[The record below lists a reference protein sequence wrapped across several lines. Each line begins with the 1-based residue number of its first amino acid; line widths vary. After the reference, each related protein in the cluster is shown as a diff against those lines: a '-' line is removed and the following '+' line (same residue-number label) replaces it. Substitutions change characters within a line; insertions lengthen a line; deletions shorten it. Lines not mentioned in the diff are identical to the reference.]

1 MPGLLSGKKLR
12 SGGSGSY
19 IDLKGAQPQLPPTDT
34 TSTGYT
40 LVTDS
45 LLVTSYRSSLG
56 NIQFDHGSLYSN
68 VPYQNVN
75 IIGTGTSTV
84 IVSGGVANTG
94 TNTGTLLV
102 QGGIGIRDGIWTGQD
117 IHVNGLTI
125 GQGWQG
131 LNNIVIRGVATP
143 QVDDALTGQE
153 SIVIGYDALQG
164 LSTSFKS
171 IAIGRHALSSG
182 TGIQSSIAIGDGALK
197 NIGTYHSF
205 PAASITA
212 ATKSAPVVLTAAA
225 HGLTSGTMV
234 TISGIVGMVQLNNT
248 ICYTKPL
255 TANTVGLYR
264 DVNMLL
270 PLNGTSYDTYVGGG
284 LISIDTLWNKNLAIG
299 VDAGKKLIDGEQN
312 VFLGDEVAQNL
323 TTGSYN
329 ILLGHEVG
337 NNLIRGNANISIGGD
352 NLVDGLDN
360 QVNIGSLLY
369 YNGDGYTQ
377 INSDIGFGLG
387 INAVPTLFL
396 TSIIAATNTN
406 PIVITNSGTYDVSS
420 GTQIVITD
428 VVGMTE
434 LNTQIYY
441 GSYVNT
447 TSFSIYYDENLT
459 IPVDGTAFGAYI
471 SGGEVSVLE
480 PYGTMSVWG
489 GVGIAGNL
497 IVTDEVDLYSGM
509 RVRGIITGTV
519 TTAVNLAGGA
529 TGGIAYQTT
538 GSTTDFIPLGSSS
551 TLLYSNGTVPYWIDV
566 NDLKNDS
573 KNTENVFINT
583 TVPENTYY
591 LVLSENIGNNSPL
604 NSETGLSYITAN
616 ATTSSYFSSGTHIL
630 NVPGSIYSIDGN
642 ASQGHLLYTPTV
654 TVGIVPHDNPRP
666 GDSWVDPGN
675 SAFYQ
680 WIIEDGNGYWLQ
692 TAII

>member
-1 MPGLLSGKKLR
+1 MPGLLSGKSLR
-12 SGGSGSY
+12 RGGSGSY
-19 IDLKGAQPQLPPTDT
+19 IDLKGAQPQLPPTPT

-40 LVTDS
+40 LITNSV
-45 LLVTSYRSSLG
+45 LVTGYSSSLG

-68 VPYQNVN
+68 VPYQNIN

-84 IVSGGVANTG
+84 IVSGGVANAGTDTG
-94 TNTGTLLV
+94 ALVV
-102 QGGIGIRDGIWTGQD
+102 QGGIGISDGIWTGKD

-153 SIVIGYDALQG
+153 SIVIGHDALQG
-164 LSTSFKS
+164 LSTSYKS
-171 IAIGRHALSSG
+171 IAIGRNTLSSG
-182 TGIQSSIAIGDGALK
+182 TGIQSSIAIGDSALK
-197 NIGTYHSF
+197 NIGVHHSF
-205 PAASITA
+205 PAANITA
-212 ATKSAPVVLTAAA
+212 ATKSTPILLTAPA

-234 TISGIVGMVQLNNT
+234 TISGIVGMIQLNSQ

-255 TANTVGLYR
+255 TANTLALYR

-270 PLNGTSYDTYVGGG
+270 PLNGNSYSTYISGG
-284 LISIDTLWNKNLAIG
+284 LISVDVLWNHNIAIG
-299 VDAGKKLIDGEQN
+299 IDAGNQLIDGEQN
-312 VFLGDEVAQNL
+312 LFLGDRVAQSL

-337 NNLIRGNANISIGGD
+337 NNMTRGNANISIGGD
-352 NLVDGLDN
+352 NLIDGLDN

-387 INAVPTLFL
+387 SNAVPTSFL

-406 PIVITNSGTYDVSS
+406 PVVITNSGTNDVSS
-420 GTQIVITD
+420 GTQIVISD
-428 VVGMTE
+428 VVGMTD

-441 GSYVNT
+441 GSYINT
-447 TSFSIYYDENLT
+447 TSFSIYYDEDLSL
-459 IPVDGTAFGAYI
+459 PVDGTAFGTYI
-471 SGGEVSVLE
+471 SGGTVNLLE

-519 TTAVNLAGGA
+519 TTAVNLAGGTA
-529 TGGIAYQTT
+529 GSIAYQTT
-538 GSTTDFIPLGSSS
+538 GSTTNFIPLGSSS
-551 TLLYSNGTVPYWIDV
+551 TLLYSDGIVPSWIDI

-583 TVPENTYY
+583 TVPGNTYY
-591 LVLSENIGNNSPL
+591 LALSENIGDNSPL
-604 NSETGLSYITAN
+604 NSETGLSYITTN
-616 ATTSSYFSSGTHIL
+616 TTTSSYFSSGTHIL
-630 NVPGSIYSIDGN
+630 TVPGSIYSIDGN
-642 ASQGHLLYTPTV
+642 ASQGNLLYTPTV
-654 TVGIVPHDNPRP
+654 TVGLVPHDNPRP
-666 GDSWVDPGN
+666 SDSWVDPDS

-680 WIIEDGNGYWLQ
+680 WIIEDDNGYWLQ
-692 TAII
+692 IAII